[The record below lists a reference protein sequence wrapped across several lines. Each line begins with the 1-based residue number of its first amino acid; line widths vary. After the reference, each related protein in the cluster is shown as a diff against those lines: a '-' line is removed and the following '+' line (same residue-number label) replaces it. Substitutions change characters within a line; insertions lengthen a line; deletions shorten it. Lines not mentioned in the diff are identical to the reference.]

1 MIIIEKIVSS
11 FFTLPGIFLVAQAII
26 MIYLVIK
33 TKAFFMKLIA
43 VFTFM
48 IMLLTFTGVGTNIF
62 LFPLENYAEYNQ
74 EFYTERYPIVVLG
87 GGLQH
92 GVNPDGA
99 ELNSISLQRLV
110 EAYILYNKL
119 GAKIIPTGGTGVSH
133 HNIAEA
139 DIAGKWLQK
148 MGVPGKDIVL
158 EKQAQTTYENGVY
171 VQKWL
176 QKHDY
181 EKIYLVTSAV
191 HMPRSI
197 AVFKDAGVNLIPV
210 PAGYMY
216 NHKLGWLD
224 YLPNR
229 FALTAN
235 MSALHEWL
243 GIIWYKINGRI

>member
-1 MIIIEKIVSS
+1 MIAIEKIMAS
-11 FFTLPGIFLVAQAII
+11 FITLPGSFLII
-26 MIYLVIK
+26 WTVIMLYILIK
-33 TKAFFMKLIA
+33 SRAFLLKLLTI
-43 VFTFM
+43 FTFILM
-48 IMLLTFTGVGTNIF
+48 VLTFTGLGVRIF

-74 EFYTERYPIVVLG
+74 EFYTERYPVVVLG
-87 GGLQH
+87 GGMQY
-92 GVNPDGA
+92 GVNHVGA

-110 EAYILYNKL
+110 EAYMLYNKL
-119 GAKIIPTGGTGVSH
+119 GGKIIPTGGTGVSH

-139 DIAGKWLQK
+139 DIAGRWLQK
-148 MGVPGKDIVL
+148 MGVPGEDIVL

-176 QKHDY
+176 HKHGY

-191 HMPRSI
+191 HIPRSM
-197 AVFKDAGVNLIPV
+197 AVFKNLNIKLIPV